1 MIAILRHI
9 FLHDFW
15 LKLFSVVLA
24 MALWAIVFVDTQSKE
39 LAPVPQVQ
47 SPVERPLYNL
57 PVIVMSAA
65 EDVHAYKV
73 IPDVVTVTVQG
84 EKEAIQ
90 KLQPKDI
97 RVLLD
102 LTGIQSARDLTKN
115 VEVTTPPGFSVVRVA
130 PKDVR
135 VILPSRAN

>member
-1 MIAILRHI
+1 MIAVLRHI

-24 MALWAIVFVDTQSKE
+24 TALWAIVFVDTQSKE

-57 PVIVMSAA
+57 PVIIMSAA

-102 LTGIQSARDLTKN
+102 LTGIQ
-115 VEVTTPPGFSVVRVA
+115 
-130 PKDVR
+130 
-135 VILPSRAN
+135 